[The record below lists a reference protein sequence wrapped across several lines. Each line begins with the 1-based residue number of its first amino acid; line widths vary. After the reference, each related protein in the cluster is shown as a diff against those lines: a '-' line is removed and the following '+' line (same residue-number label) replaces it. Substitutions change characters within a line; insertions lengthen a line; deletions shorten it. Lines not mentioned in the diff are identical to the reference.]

1 MHQQTTMENLMQ
13 EHTIKP
19 QASAETLMHDRVDRK
34 NTTTP
39 GGNGQKE
46 INQLIS
52 SLPTILIGLSKD
64 NKVVLWNSRAERI
77 LGKNQ
82 SEVKG
87 LALDACGIDW
97 DWNKITDGISQSQ
110 AVSQPIRVDDIR
122 YRRSDGEERYLSMTV
137 NHLCCD
143 KDRLLG
149 STIIGADITDR
160 KKLETHLQQSQKMEA
175 IGQLAAGI
183 AHEINTPTQF
193 VGDNTRFFQDAFDD
207 LIRIIREYEKLIA
220 EAKAQALTEELIAAA
235 ELRIEEIDLPY
246 LEAEIPV
253 ALQHTL
259 KGVERIT
266 KIVQAMKIFSHPG
279 MVVKEP
285 TEINKEIEKTI
296 TITRNEWKYVAE
308 METDFDSTMPLVPC
322 FRAELNQVILNMIV
336 NAAHAIAE
344 VKMDCSSPRGTIR
357 ISTHHQDNW
366 AKIRISDTGAGIPEE
381 IRHKIF
387 DLFFTTKGPGKGS
400 GQGLSISHSVIV
412 EKHKGILDLESQVGK
427 GTTFIIGIPMEA
439 DAAEDE

>member
-1 MHQQTTMENLMQ
+1 MQ
-13 EHTIKP
+13 EHCPESEPSDAGSGHGIVQP
-19 QASAETLMHDRVDRK
+19 RDVMSSSANEPSQIT
-34 NTTTP
+34 
-39 GGNGQKE
+39 
-46 INQLIS
+46 QLIS

-64 NKVVLWNSRAERI
+64 NRIVLWNSRAETI
-77 LGKNQ
+77 LGKRQ
-82 SEVKG
+82 SDVKG
-87 LALDACGIDW
+87 LPLDQCEIDW
-97 DWNKITDGISQSQ
+97 DWNKIANGISQSRTTSEP
-110 AVSQPIRVDDIR
+110 VRVDDIR
-122 YRRSDGEERYLSMTV
+122 YKRPDGEERYLGMTI
-137 NHLCCD
+137 NHTNCD
-143 KDRLLG
+143 NDGILG

-160 KKLETHLQQSQKMEA
+160 KKIENQLQQSQKMEA

-207 LIRIIREYEKLIA
+207 LIRIIREYENLIAKAKTRSLTDALIA
-220 EAKAQALTEELIAAA
+220 EAEK
-235 ELRIEEIDLPY
+235 RIEEIDLPY
-246 LEAEIPV
+246 FEEEIPV

-279 MVVKEP
+279 MAVKEP
-285 TEINKEIEKTI
+285 TDINKEIEKTI

-308 METDFDSTMPLVPC
+308 MQTDLDATMPLVPC

-344 VKMDCSSPRGTIR
+344 ANADNPARRGTIR
-357 ISTHHQDNW
+357 IRTCHKDNW
-366 AKIRISDTGAGIPEE
+366 AEIYISDTGAGIPES

-412 EKHKGILDLESQVGK
+412 EKHKGTLDLESQVGQ
-427 GTTFIIGIPMEA
+427 GTTFIIGLPMEA
-439 DAAEDE
+439 GPEDDE